1 MVAVLHIFWF
11 QYKRSI
17 QV

>member
-1 MVAVLHIFWF
+1 MVAVLPIFWF